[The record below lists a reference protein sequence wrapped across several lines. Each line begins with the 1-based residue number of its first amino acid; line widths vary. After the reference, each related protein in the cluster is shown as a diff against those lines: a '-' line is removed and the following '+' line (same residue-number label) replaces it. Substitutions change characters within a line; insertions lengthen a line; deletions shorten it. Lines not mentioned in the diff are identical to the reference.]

1 MTASALI
8 AAERTALLETLQE
21 AGSQAPTLCEGWES
35 RHLLAHLL
43 LRESKPLV
51 AAGVLGGPLG
61 VRTDRLTKQLADQ
74 LANPDDYR
82 QGLKDFAALP
92 GYLGMRT
99 RFPRLDRAMNLLEYF
114 VHTEDIRRAGLSQGQ
129 APEPRQLA
137 AGVEQALWKDL
148 QARAKA
154 MAGKKY
160 PEGLLLE
167 APGYSPAQVT
177 VVPPAPGQ
185 QATVLT
191 GQPGELALYLFGR
204 QEAALVS
211 FRTALHRSGK
221 KQ

>member
-8 AAERTALLETLQE
+8 AAERTALLESLQE
-21 AGSQAPTLCEGWES
+21 AGPQAPTLCEGWES

-61 VRTDRLTKQLADQ
+61 ARTDRLTNQLADQ
-74 LANPDDYR
+74 LASPGDYQ

-114 VHTEDIRRAGLSQGQ
+114 VHTEDVRRAGLHQGQ

-137 AGVEQALWKDL
+137 TGVEPALWQDL

-167 APGYSPAQVT
+167 APGYSLTPVT
-177 VVPPAPGQ
+177 VVPPAPGKK
-185 QATVLT
+185 ATVLT

-204 QEAALVS
+204 KPQALVKIS
-211 FRTALHRSGK
+211 
-221 KQ
+221 